1 MLRDPLSK
9 KKKRDPLSP
18 NVEPSLIDERMRL
31 RRRWDLQKQNFPQ
44 DNSVE
49 WPGKP
54 RGQLRG

>member
-1 MLRDPLSK
+1 ML
-9 KKKRDPLSP
+9 RDPLSP